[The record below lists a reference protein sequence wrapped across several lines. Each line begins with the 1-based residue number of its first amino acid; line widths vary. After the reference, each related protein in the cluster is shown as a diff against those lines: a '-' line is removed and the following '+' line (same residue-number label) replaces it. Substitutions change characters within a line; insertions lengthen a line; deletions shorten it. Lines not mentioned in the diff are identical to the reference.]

1 MAENAHGAL
10 TPHQD
15 ASRVIQENKNSVFQ
29 SIMRWLATAILTIAV
44 LYLVVINVALNLPAT
59 RAMLNALQPEH
70 LSLSWGRAWSLYP
83 LRVALIDLAADG
95 QTATEQWQV
104 DAHRAVASVSL
115 LPLLRG
121 EIRIHALDLETIDL
135 RLRPR
140 PHPAGDT
147 TGLADYYPV
156 IRNRDT
162 HATAEP
168 EPTDADSSLILEI
181 NDLHVKGEHAFWVS
195 HIRGRLPGEVRGSF
209 RVDTQ
214 AGQLELSGGAIDL
227 ALASLRVGPE
237 EPVTHDAVIRGQIDV
252 PAFRLADAKGPA
264 LLRLPELDAE
274 IDLPVQDLEF
284 LTWIAPVFS
293 QMGLNGAGRL
303 RGRLIISA
311 GEIRGGTD
319 LVVEAR
325 QLGMKLGSAYRFSG
339 DGRVEFKVDPTNEA
353 QADLTVLF
361 DQVTAEL
368 ESPNDASRP
377 KQQLF
382 SGQGLRARLHVA
394 EVDPNTTSTATKAED
409 LAAEVM
415 LQFHLDLPAMTVADI
430 SAYNRL
436 LPPTWDIALLGGVG
450 SVNGRLTA
458 TDEQLTLNLNLAAD
472 DVDLQLGNDRANA
485 DLLLALHVAIPGNAE
500 AASDQGF
507 GPLLAAADGKVSAA
521 VEVSDLDWIAELL
534 DRPLGLRI
542 AGTGAVDAQIVLK
555 DGLPSV
561 GSEVR
566 IPPRELAVSFLD
578 YRIEVK

>member
-1 MAENAHGAL
+1 
-10 TPHQD
+10 
-15 ASRVIQENKNSVFQ
+15 
-29 SIMRWLATAILTIAV
+29 
-44 LYLVVINVALNLPAT
+44 
-59 RAMLNALQPEH
+59 
-70 LSLSWGRAWSLYP
+70 
-83 LRVALIDLAADG
+83 
-95 QTATEQWQV
+95 
-104 DAHRAVASVSL
+104 
-115 LPLLRG
+115 
-121 EIRIHALDLETIDL
+121 
-135 RLRPR
+135 LRPR

-147 TGLADYYPV
+147 TGLA
-156 IRNRDT
+156 
-162 HATAEP
+162 
-168 EPTDADSSLILEI
+168 
-181 NDLHVKGEHAFWVS
+181 
-195 HIRGRLPGEVRGSF
+195 
-209 RVDTQ
+209 
-214 AGQLELSGGAIDL
+214 
-227 ALASLRVGPE
+227 SLRVGPE
-237 EPVTHDAVIRGQIDV
+237 GPVTDDAVIRG
-252 PAFRLADAKGPA
+252 R
-264 LLRLPELDAE
+264 
-274 IDLPVQDLEF
+274 
-284 LTWIAPVFS
+284 
-293 QMGLNGAGRL
+293 
-303 RGRLIISA
+303 
-311 GEIRGGTD
+311 
-319 LVVEAR
+319 
-325 QLGMKLGSAYRFSG
+325 
-339 DGRVEFKVDPTNEA
+339 
-353 QADLTVLF
+353 F
-361 DQVTAEL
+361 DQVAAEL
-368 ESPNDASRP
+368 ESPNDTSQP
-377 KQQLF
+377 KQELF

-458 TDEQLTLNLNLAAD
+458 TDEQLTLNLNLASD

-534 DRPLGLRI
+534 ERPLGLRI